1 MDMPKDPYTLPS
13 GLTFVQNE
21 LWEADRLKLAIRRV
35 PTKGSPEERQGRVVR
50 EIGAMTEVNI
60 PKEDDESNGKHIAL
74 LMLAQHP
81 SLHKPNTPER
91 VVTEHVNGLLRHM
104 YGRLSMEANIP
115 PPEPHTMPTRESTLS
130 DRVTRLEAKVEE
142 LENLTAVPN
151 KVEGSS

>member
-13 GLTFVQNE
+13 GFTFVQHE
-21 LWEADRLKLAIRRV
+21 LWEADRLRLPPQHLPIIPHTV
-35 PTKGSPEERQGRVVR
+35 ERH
-50 EIGAMTEVNI
+50 NL
-60 PKEDDESNGKHIAL
+60 PKEDDESEGEYVAL

-104 YGRLSMEANIP
+104 YGRLSMEANP
-115 PPEPHTMPTRESTLS
+115 PTEPHTMPTREPRLS

-151 KVEGSS
+151 KVEGSA